1 MVMYMFYVQLGI
13 NIKAVFWT
21 SVNVMQTC
29 GKKEEAPVAF
39 SSFSAFLF
47 FPPFSGVEEML
58 KGSQQALL
66 MHNKPCWSRL
76 TVAWM

>member
-21 SVNVMQTC
+21 SVNVMQTY

-39 SSFSAFLF
+39 SSFSAFSF
-47 FPPFSGVEEML
+47 FSTFFRCRRNAERFST
-58 KGSQQALL
+58 SPAD
-66 MHNKPCWSRL
+66 
-76 TVAWM
+76 A